1 VKQVDFVYFNAGG
14 GHRAAALALEKAI
27 AQQRKPWKVRLL
39 NLSDV
44 VDPQGGL
51 RKLLGVSLEDFY
63 NMRLRRG
70 WTLGLAQ
77 ELKLLQALIR
87 LAHAPML
94 KALTQHWAA
103 SEPDMVVSLVPN
115 FNRVME
121 QAVHSSLPE
130 VPYVT
135 VMTDLAD
142 HPPHFWME
150 DGSSSYMVCGSQRAV
165 GQARVRGIAPDKVF
179 LTSGMVLNPAF
190 YEPLR
195 CDPLAEREAMGL
207 DPHRPTAVVL
217 FGGHGSQQ
225 MLSVAEQLDEVQLVL
240 LCGHNEALAQR
251 LRRLRRTAPH
261 AVLGFTKDMPKALRL
276 GDFLIGKPGP
286 GCLSEAVHMGLPVI
300 TFLNSATMPQERYN
314 ARWVQEQGVGLV
326 VSSLSQ
332 LPSAARS
339 LIADLPTYW
348 AATRRIDNRAVY
360 EVVQIL
366 EDLFATDGLMHRPSR
381 LDLKTQRFRAAGAT
395 APASSA

>member
-1 VKQVDFVYFNAGG
+1 
-14 GHRAAALALEKAI
+14 
-27 AQQRKPWKVRLL
+27 
-39 NLSDV
+39 
-44 VDPQGGL
+44 
-51 RKLLGVSLEDFY
+51 
-63 NMRLRRG
+63 
-70 WTLGLAQ
+70 
-77 ELKLLQALIR
+77 
-87 LAHAPML
+87 
-94 KALTQHWAA
+94 
-103 SEPDMVVSLVPN
+103 
-115 FNRVME
+115 
-121 QAVHSSLPE
+121 
-130 VPYVT
+130 
-135 VMTDLAD
+135 
-142 HPPHFWME
+142 
-150 DGSSSYMVCGSQRAV
+150 
-165 GQARVRGIAPDKVF
+165 
-179 LTSGMVLNPAF
+179 
-190 YEPLR
+190 
-195 CDPLAEREAMGL
+195 
-207 DPHRPTAVVL
+207 
-217 FGGHGSQQ
+217 
-225 MLSVAEQLDEVQLVL
+225 VL
-240 LCGHNEALAQR
+240 LCGHNQALAQR